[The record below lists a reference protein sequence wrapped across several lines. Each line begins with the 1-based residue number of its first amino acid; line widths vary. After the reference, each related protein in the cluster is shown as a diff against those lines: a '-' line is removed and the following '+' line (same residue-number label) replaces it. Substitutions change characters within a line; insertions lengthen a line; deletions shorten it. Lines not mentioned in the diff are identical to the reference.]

1 MSTELYGKDVY
12 WAIAKKITPSVIVTA
27 LNAYYAEDEPL
38 DSDDYDEEAKERML
52 WAIKAA
58 VCEMSGVD
66 ELELRYQATQAE
78 QDRMQ
83 ADAMLRA
90 REEWP

>member
-1 MSTELYGKDVY
+1 MSTELYGKEVY
-12 WAIAKKITPSVIVTA
+12 HAIAKKSTDGVIVTA

-58 VCEMSGVD
+58 VCEMSGLD
-66 ELELRYQATQAE
+66 ELELRQQAAQAE
-78 QDRMQ
+78 Q
-83 ADAMLRA
+83 
-90 REEWP
+90 ENEK